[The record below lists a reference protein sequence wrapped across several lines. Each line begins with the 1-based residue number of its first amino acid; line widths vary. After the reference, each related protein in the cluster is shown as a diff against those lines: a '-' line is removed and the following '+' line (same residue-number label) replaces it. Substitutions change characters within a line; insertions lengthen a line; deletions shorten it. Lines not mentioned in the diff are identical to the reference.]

1 MRILHTSDWHLGR
14 ILHEHSLLPDQEK
27 FLEDL
32 LAHLRESRYDAL
44 VIAGDIFDRSVPS
57 EEAVELWNRFLEDFA
72 AVCPD
77 TSLLAIAGNHDSA
90 TRLALASRLI
100 ERAGIHIRGGADRL
114 DDPVTLRDADGAVA
128 NVWMVPFLWS
138 GSLIQ
143 DREDGRFA
151 LQTQEEALAEAVR
164 RIRARIDPS
173 ELNLLVAHCFASG
186 AQVSDSER
194 NLVGMATQID
204 PALFQDFDYVALG
217 HLHGPQALG
226 PRMRYSGTP
235 LPYSFSESAQA
246 KAMAAV
252 TLRKGHDPVVAAI
265 PVKPLRPMKDLRGT
279 LEELESDPRYAG
291 LEDSYVRV
299 TLTEPS
305 GVGQPVVRLRLR
317 FPFLLEFQ
325 EYLSPQ
331 TGPMD
336 APSERLEVDL
346 LDEFK
351 DFERRLRGE
360 AGASEGLLAA
370 FSELRG
376 EMERAR

>member
-14 ILHEHSLLPDQEK
+14 ILHEHSLLPDQGK

-32 LAHLRESRYDAL
+32 LAHLRESRYEAL
-44 VIAGDIFDRSVPS
+44 VIAGDIFDRSIPS
-57 EEAVELWNRFLEDFA
+57 EEAVELWNHFLEDFA
-72 AVCPD
+72 AACPD

-100 ERAGIHIRGGADRL
+100 ERAGIHIRGVAERL
-114 DDPVTLRDADGAVA
+114 EDPVTVRDVDGAIA
-128 NVWMVPFLWS
+128 RVWMLPFLWS
-138 GSLIQ
+138 GSLYQ
-143 DREDGRFA
+143 DRVEGRFA

-164 RIRARIDPS
+164 LIRTKLNPA

-194 NLVGMATQID
+194 TLVGTAAQID
-204 PALFQDFDYVALG
+204 PRLFQDFDYVALG
-217 HLHGPQALG
+217 HLHRPQALG

-235 LPYSFSESAQA
+235 LPYSFSESTQV

-252 TLRKGHDPVVAAI
+252 TLRKGFDPVVADI
-265 PVKPLRPMKDLRGT
+265 PVIPLRPMKDLRGT
-279 LEELESDPRYAG
+279 LHELETDPGYAG
-291 LEDSYVRV
+291 LGETYVRV
-299 TLTEPS
+299 SLTEPS
-305 GVGQPVVRLRLR
+305 PVGQPVVRLRLR

-331 TGPMD
+331 PGPMD
-336 APSERLEVDL
+336 APSERLELDL

-351 DFERRLRGE
+351 DFERHLRGE
-360 AGASEGLLAA
+360 AGAPEGLLAA
-370 FSELRG
+370 FSDLRG